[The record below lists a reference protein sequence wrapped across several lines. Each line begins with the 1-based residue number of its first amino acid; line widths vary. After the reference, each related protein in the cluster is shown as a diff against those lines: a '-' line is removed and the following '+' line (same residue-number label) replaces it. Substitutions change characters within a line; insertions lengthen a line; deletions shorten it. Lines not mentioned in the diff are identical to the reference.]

1 MKIEI
6 EKRNNEIR
14 MLKNKVSELE
24 TSLNTCEERAANLQ
38 EAVSNL

>member
-24 TSLNTCEERAANLQ
+24 ISLNTCDERAANLQ